1 MAKKFVRVL
10 SLSLL
15 TIAMT
20 ACSDQNLSPSQTSST
35 STLTSDVR
43 TICEKVSQNYAYFE
57 DRAMHWDETC
67 ERAEK
72 EVSLLETKSDA
83 LSVFERMVDD
93 LYDPHVSL
101 NTNNQNSPRLVPSGS
116 DIWFDKIEDNF
127 IVSAVRPL
135 SGAAIAG
142 IEIGD
147 QLVRFNGLTPDALTR
162 TRIHSGTA
170 DLAEERI
177 IWALNAAVAGKRSD
191 PRNIDIRRGDDVLSF
206 AMGAPE
212 VPQKHRPISYDVVSE
227 GVGYIRFNNS
237 LSNPA
242 TVSAFNEALNNL
254 RQTNGLII
262 DLRGTPGGGNTS
274 VAEPI
279 LGRFI
284 SKRTAYQR
292 TVFLNGSMRDRKVKP
307 SGSWTY
313 EKPLIVLVGRWTGSM
328 GEGMAIGFDGMD
340 RGAVMGSEM
349 AGLAGGTEAIKLKE
363 TGLELRLP
371 TYDLRHLDDT
381 PRHNWKPSEIFVTD
395 TGAQEDELLQKAI
408 LILQKNKDDF

>member
-1 MAKKFVRVL
+1 MTKKFAQVS

-15 TIAMT
+15 TIAMA
-20 ACSDQNLSPSQTSST
+20 ACSNQTLTPSEGSFK
-35 STLTSDVR
+35 STLISDVR
-43 TICEKVSQNYAYFE
+43 TVCKEVSQNYVYFE
-57 DRAMHWDETC
+57 ERAIHWNDTC
-67 ERAEK
+67 ERAKK
-72 EVSLLETKSDA
+72 EVSLLERKSGA

-93 LYDPHVSL
+93 LYDPHISL

-135 SGAAIAG
+135 SGAAKAG

-147 QLVRFNGLTPDALTR
+147 QLVRFNGLTPDAVAR

-212 VPQKHRPISYDVVSE
+212 VPQRNEPISYDVVSE
-227 GVGYIRFNNS
+227 GGGYIRFNNS

-242 TVSAFNEALNNL
+242 TVSAFNEALNDL

-292 TVFLNGSMRDRKVKP
+292 TVSPTGTKIDRIVKP
-307 SGSWTY
+307 SGPWTY
-313 EKPLIVLVGRWTGSM
+313 EKPIVVLVGRWTGSM
-328 GEGMAIGFDGMD
+328 GEGMAIGFDGMG
-340 RGAVMGSEM
+340 RASVMGSKM

-381 PRHNWKPSEIFVTD
+381 PRHNWKPSEISVAD
-395 TGAQEDELLQKAI
+395 NGAQEDELLRKAI
-408 LILQKNKDDF
+408 FILEKNKDDF

>member
-1 MAKKFVRVL
+1 MTKKFVQVL

-15 TIAMT
+15 TVAMT
-20 ACSDQNLSPSQTSST
+20 ACSDKTLSPSQASST
-35 STLTSDVR
+35 SILISDVK
-43 TICEKVSQNYAYFE
+43 TICEEVSQNYAYFD

-67 ERAEK
+67 DRAEK
-72 EVSLLETKSDA
+72 EVSLLESKSGA
-83 LSVFERMVDD
+83 LAVFEQMVDD
-93 LYDPHVSL
+93 LYDPHISL

-135 SGAAIAG
+135 SGAAKAG

-147 QLVRFNGLTPDALTR
+147 QLVRFNGLTPEALAR
-162 TRIHSGTA
+162 TRIHSDTA
-170 DLAEERI
+170 DLTEERI
-177 IWALNAAVAGKRSD
+177 TWALNAAVAGKRSD
-191 PRNIDIRRGDDVLSF
+191 PRNIDIRRSDDVLSF

-212 VPQKHRPISYDVVSE
+212 VPQQNKPISYDVVSE

-242 TVSAFNEALNNL
+242 TVSAFNEALNDL

-262 DLRGTPGGGNTS
+262 DLRGTPGGGNTD

-328 GEGMAIGFDGMD
+328 GEGMAIGFDGMG
-340 RGAVMGSEM
+340 RGTVMGSEM

-363 TGLELRLP
+363 TGIELRLP
-371 TYDLRHLDDT
+371 TYDLHHLDGT
-381 PRHNWKPSEIFVTD
+381 PRHNWKPSEISVAD
-395 TGAQEDELLQKAI
+395 NGAQEDRLLQKAI
-408 LILQKNKDDF
+408 LEIQKKSQ